1 MQTSERILFVDD
13 DAMVRSA
20 FARSL
25 RRQGFE
31 VDLAGGEA
39 EATKLAAE
47 NTYAVIAADYRMPD
61 IDGLNLV
68 GHLRG
73 IQPDATYM
81 LVSGECDLDLA
92 LQAVNEF
99 SVSYVIAKPW
109 DIEELSSM
117 LRRSIEHHYEKV
129 GQRKLQSINMKSTSE
144 IEAQRRSLQSTASTA
159 EASMAEVLLNTL
171 NLRDNET
178 RGHCKRV
185 AAYAKVIAEALG
197 IRGQALVA
205 IEQGSLLHDIG
216 KVGIPDA
223 ILKKPDRLTD
233 EDWLVLKRHTV
244 IGGQLLDG
252 IESMKQARAIVVQH
266 HERWDGGGY
275 PNGLAGEEIVLGA
288 RIFAVVDALDAIL
301 SDRPYRPARDI
312 DTAIAEIQSCSGSQ
326 FDPNVVNAFL
336 SIPKARWLEIRVLH
350 PDEPKLVAG
359 TT

>member
-31 VDLAGGEA
+31 VDLAGGEE
-39 EATKLAAE
+39 EATKLANE

-73 IQPDATYM
+73 MQPDATYM

-99 SVSYVIAKPW
+99 AVSYVIAKPW

-117 LRRSIEHHYEKV
+117 LRRSIETHYEKV
-129 GQRKLQSINMKSTSE
+129 GQRKLQSINMKSNNDLD
-144 IEAQRRSLQSTASTA
+144 AQRRSLQNTVSGVETT
-159 EASMAEVLLNTL
+159 MAEVLLNTL
-171 NLRDNET
+171 NLRDNES
-178 RGHCKRV
+178 RAHCKRV
-185 AAYAKVIAEALG
+185 AAYAKIIAEALG
-197 IRGQALVA
+197 VRGQALVA
-205 IEQGSLLHDIG
+205 IEQGALLHDIG
-216 KVGIPDA
+216 KVGLPDSV
-223 ILKKPDRLTD
+223 LKKADRLTD
-233 EDWLVLKRHTV
+233 EDWQVLKRHTV

-252 IESMKQARAIVVQH
+252 IEALKHARAIVVQH
-266 HERWDGGGY
+266 HERWDGAGY
-275 PNGLAGEEIVLGA
+275 PHGLAGEEIVLGA

-312 DTAIAEIQSCSGSQ
+312 DTAVVEIESCSGSQ
-326 FDPNVVNAFL
+326 FDPNVVKAFS
-336 SIPKARWLEIRVLH
+336 SIPKDKWLAVRAMN
-350 PDEPKLVAG
+350 PDEPRLTG
-359 TT
+359 NQL

>member
-31 VDLAGGEA
+31 VDLAGGEE
-39 EATKLAAE
+39 EATRLVSE
-47 NTYAVIAADYRMPD
+47 HQYAVIAADYRMPD

-73 IQPDATYM
+73 FQPDATYM

-99 SVSYVIAKPW
+99 AVSYVIAKPW

-117 LRRSIEHHYEKV
+117 LRRSIETHCEKV
-129 GQRKLQSINMKSTSE
+129 GQRKLQAVKMNATRE
-144 IEAQRRSLQSTASTA
+144 IDAQRRSLQSTALAT

-185 AAYAKVIAEALG
+185 AAYAKLIADALG
-197 IRGQALVA
+197 IKGQPLTS
-205 IEQGSLLHDIG
+205 IEQGALLHDIG
-216 KVGIPDA
+216 KVGIPDS

-233 EDWLVLKRHTV
+233 EDWQVMKRHTT
-244 IGGQLLDG
+244 IGAQLLDG
-252 IESMKQARAIVVQH
+252 IEAMKYARAIVLQH

-275 PNGLAGEEIVLGA
+275 PSGLAGEEIVLGA

-312 DTAIAEIQSCSGSQ
+312 DTAIAEIESCSSSQ
-326 FDPNVVNAFL
+326 FDPNVVRAFL
-336 SIPKARWLEIRVLH
+336 SIPKEKWLEIRVLY
-350 PDEPKLVAG
+350 PDEQKLTVSSA
-359 TT
+359 